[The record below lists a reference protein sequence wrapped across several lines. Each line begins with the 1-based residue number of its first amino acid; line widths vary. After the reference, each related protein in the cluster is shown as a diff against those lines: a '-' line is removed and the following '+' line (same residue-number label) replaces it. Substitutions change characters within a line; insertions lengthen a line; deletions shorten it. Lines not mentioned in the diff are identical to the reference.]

1 MLRSKA
7 HHTRRWPGVSG
18 AFGATGRNVP
28 GWLVVCEDAMI
39 FEDTTG
45 RRWRTTRRALTAL
58 CVVVGYV
65 AALYL
70 SAPLTRGAG
79 ANLPVSTILFASSA
93 TLARLAIAYALA
105 ALCALPLALLAT
117 SSPRIE
123 YFALPLFDVFESVP
137 ILVLFPVLTLIFVQS
152 GFLNGAAI
160 AILFLTMLWSI
171 VFTIIG
177 GIKIIPRDILF
188 ASRMFGLSRISEIR
202 RVVIPAIIPQFV
214 TGSILALAQGWNI
227 VIVAEV
233 LHTYIPNG
241 TAAQDLFGIGSILVA
256 SSAEGST
263 GIFIESVIAMVAI
276 IAFFNFFAWQPL
288 LNYAQRFRFD

>member
-1 MLRSKA
+1 MHSHPRHR
-7 HHTRRWPGVSG
+7 HHVHQTFSYFPVTLTERVY
-18 AFGATGRNVP
+18 A
-28 GWLVVCEDAMI
+28 LVAKPLFFTV
-39 FEDTTG
+39 F
-45 RRWRTTRRALTAL
+45 
-58 CVVVGYV
+58 VV